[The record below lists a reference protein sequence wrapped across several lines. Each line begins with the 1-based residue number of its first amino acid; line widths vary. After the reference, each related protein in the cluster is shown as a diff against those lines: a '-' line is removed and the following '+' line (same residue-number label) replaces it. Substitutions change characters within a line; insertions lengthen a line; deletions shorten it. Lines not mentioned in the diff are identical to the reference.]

1 MAIGG
6 MALAERSA
14 ELREWIRTGRARQL
28 RVVAGLS
35 QALVAQDCEV
45 TASTV
50 HRWET
55 GDRLPRGRNIFA
67 YHSLLARLVERER
80 LGEHDD

>member
-1 MAIGG
+1 MTIGG

-14 ELREWIRTGRARQL
+14 ELRERIRTGRARQL

-45 TASTV
+45 TVSTV

-55 GDRLPRGRNIFA
+55 GDRLPRGRNILA
-67 YHSLLARLVERER
+67 YHSFLDRLVEREQMGDR
-80 LGEHDD
+80 DD

>member
-6 MALAERSA
+6 KALAERSA

-55 GDRLPRGRNIFA
+55 GDRLPRERNIFA
-67 YHSLLARLVERER
+67 YHSFLARLVERER
-80 LGEHDD
+80 LGERDD

>member
-1 MAIGG
+1 
-6 MALAERSA
+6 MALAEQSA

-55 GDRLPRGRNIFA
+55 GDRLPCGRNIFA
-67 YHSLLARLVERER
+67 YHTLLTRLVERER
-80 LGEHDD
+80 LEERDD